1 MEQEKKPKILIA
13 HNYYQIPGGEDSVV
27 ANEKRMLEKNGHKVI
42 LYSRNNSE
50 IKRFSVLKKALLP
63 FTTIFSIKT
72 YTEVKHIIKKEKI
85 DVLHVHNTLS
95 LISPSIYYAALS
107 CEIPVVQTIHNF
119 RLICPNA
126 LLYRDGHIC
135 EDCLQLGLKCAL
147 KHKCYRDSFFQTL
160 VSVCILKFHRLLGTY
175 GKINYVCLTEFNREK
190 LLKLKQIGS
199 QKIFIKPNFVENS
212 GKVIPFEQRKKQF
225 IFIGRPEKTKGIH
238 ILLEAWRQI
247 KEYDLLICGTS
258 NEIEWCKNYIIEYEL
273 KNVHVLGK
281 VDNTEVRKI
290 MADSLALILP
300 TQLYEGFPMTIVEA
314 FSCGTPV
321 IGSNIGNVQ
330 RLIVDGK
337 NGLLFQY
344 DSSADLINKV
354 YKCAK
359 LNVVNNCF
367 DGYSRFYNEKSNYTI
382 LRQIYDTIKR

>member
-50 IKRFSVLKKALLP
+50 IKRFSVLKKAMLP
-63 FTTIFSIKT
+63 FASIFSVKA

-107 CEIPVVQTIHNF
+107 CKIPVVQTIHNF

-135 EDCLQLGLKCAL
+135 EDCLQHGLKCAL

-160 VSVCILKFHRLLGTY
+160 VSVCILKFHRLLGIY

-190 LLKLKQIGS
+190 LLNLEQIGPR
-199 QKIFIKPNFVENS
+199 KIFIKPNFVESS

-225 IFIGRPEKTKGIH
+225 IFIGRPEKIKGLH

-281 VDNTEVRKI
+281 VDNAEVRKI
-290 MADSLALILP
+290 MAESLALILP
-300 TQLYEGFPMTIVEA
+300 TQLYEGFPMTLVEA

-354 YKCAK
+354 YECAK
-359 LNVVNNCF
+359 LNVVNVCF
-367 DGYSRFYNEKSNYTI
+367 DRYCKFYDEESNYAI
-382 LRQIYDTIKR
+382 LRQIYSAIMR